1 MGRAPCCEK
10 VGLKRGRWTEEED
23 KILSN
28 YIHDNGE
35 GSWRSLP
42 KNAGLLRCGK
52 SCRLR
57 WINYLRSELKR
68 GRITP
73 EEDEIIIQ
81 MHATLGNRWSLIA
94 SHLPGRTD
102 NEIKNYWNSHLSRKI
117 QSFRRPSNQE
127 ELPPLEMDLPKVNVA
142 PKRKGGRTSRAAMQ
156 KNKTRRL
163 PSKVPKLVLLENPQ
177 ESHGGSSNNGKG
189 LVDLMPSTPTLEN
202 EALSSAVS
210 WQQESSSEIMLDACG
225 IIDHDDHH
233 GCSNIYT
240 TTNYSNNNNVFLL
253 PEPSPYYNP
262 EGGMLGFGH
271 EEEREGL
278 AEFPYEER
286 ENGVPDDLKAT
297 YDGGPD
303 GGTFWVDDIMREE
316 SVDPVGD
323 VMILGEKEKTTE
335 NVGGATISEERDC
348 GTMKMALSEEYLES
362 ISTNKGWLNGE
373 QYYYSC
379 TPNSTN
385 TYSTGEGNWEWGFDW
400 EPQLVEGHE
409 LWGDEE
415 EKMVGWLWDDNDGE
429 MGGDEGIISDH
440 EKKEALVAWLL
451 S

>member
-23 KILSN
+23 DILSN
-28 YIHDNGE
+28 YIHAYGE

-68 GRITP
+68 GKITP

-117 QSFRRPSNQE
+117 QSFRRPSN
-127 ELPPLEMDLPKVNVA
+127 ELPPLEMDL

-156 KNKTRRL
+156 KNRTRRL
-163 PSKVPKLVLLENPQ
+163 PTNVPKLLLENPQ
-177 ESHGGSSNNGKG
+177 ESHGSSNNGSNG
-189 LVDLMPSTPTLEN
+189 PVDLMPSTPTLEN
-202 EALSSAVS
+202 EALSNAVS
-210 WQQESSSEIMLDACG
+210 WRQESSSEIMLDACG
-225 IIDHDDHH
+225 IIDDHH
-233 GCSNIYT
+233 GCCNIYT
-240 TTNYSNNNNVFLL
+240 TTTTTTTTTNYSSNNNNVFLL
-253 PEPSPYYNP
+253 PSPYNP
-262 EGGMLGFGH
+262 EGGILLGCG

-278 AEFPYEER
+278 AEFPYEESVR
-286 ENGVPDDLKAT
+286 DHDLKAT
-297 YDGGPD
+297 YEGGSD
-303 GGTFWVDDIMREE
+303 GGTFWVDDIMREDL
-316 SVDPVGD
+316 VDPVGD
-323 VMILGEKEKTTE
+323 VILGEKEKTTG
-335 NVGGATISEERDC
+335 NGG
-348 GTMKMALSEEYLES
+348 GTMKMAISEEDLE
-362 ISTNKGWLNGE
+362 ISVTTTSNKGGLLNGSE
-373 QYYYSC
+373 QYYSSS
-379 TPNSTN
+379 NSTN
-385 TYSTGEGNWEWGFDW
+385 SYTGEGNWEWGFDW
-400 EPQLVEGHE
+400 ELLVQGHE
-409 LWGDEE
+409 LWGEEE
-415 EKMVGWLWDDNDGE
+415 EKMVEGWLWDNDGE
-429 MGGDEGIISDH
+429 CSNSKMGLGGDQGIEH

>member
-10 VGLKRGRWTEEED
+10 VGLKRGRWTGEED
-23 KILSN
+23 DILSN
-28 YIHDNGE
+28 FIHANGE

-68 GRITP
+68 GNITP

-117 QSFRRPSNQE
+117 QSFRRPNNEE

-163 PSKVPKLVLLENPQ
+163 LTKVPKLLLENPQ
-177 ESHGGSSNNGKG
+177 ESHGSSNNGKG
-189 LVDLMPSTPTLEN
+189 PVDLMPSTPTLEN
-202 EALSSAVS
+202 EALSSAVA

-225 IIDHDDHH
+225 IIDHH
-233 GCSNIYT
+233 GCNIYT
-240 TTNYSNNNNVFLL
+240 TNYGNNDVFLL
-253 PEPSPYYNP
+253 PSPPYNP
-262 EGGMLGFGH
+262 EVGILLGCG
-271 EEEREGL
+271 EEREGV

-286 ENGVPDDLKAT
+286 ENDAT
-297 YDGGPD
+297 YEGGPD
-303 GGTFWVDDIMREE
+303 GGTFWLDDDIMREE
-316 SVDPVGD
+316 LVDPVGD
-323 VMILGEKEKTTE
+323 VIILGEKEKTTG
-335 NVGGATISEERDC
+335 NGGGATISEERGC
-348 GTMKMALSEEYLES
+348 GTMKMAISEDLES
-362 ISTNKGWLNGE
+362 SVSNKGWLNGE
-373 QYYYSC
+373 QQYYYSC
-379 TPNSTN
+379 NSTN
-385 TYSTGEGNWEWGFDW
+385 SFTPGEGNWEWGSFDW
-400 EPQLVEGHE
+400 DWDWELELPVVQGHE

-415 EKMVGWLWDDNDGE
+415 EKMVGWPWDNDE
-429 MGGDEGIISDH
+429 ECSTTKMGGDQGVMSEHEG
-440 EKKEALVAWLL
+440 KKEALVAWLL